1 MKHFIFFCTLFF
13 WSIGYAQNGLPKTAV
28 QDFFK
33 AFHKQDTSTMRSF
46 FHVSASI
53 QTVTSN
59 VDGPVVREEFVN
71 ELIRGIVRIPNEIR
85 FEERIKRFKVRSDG
99 KIAQV
104 WTPYEFWINGKKS
117 HSGVNSFVLVK
128 VGDDWKIIHLID
140 TRKK

>member
-1 MKHFIFFCTLFF
+1 
-13 WSIGYAQNGLPKTAV
+13 
-28 QDFFK
+28 
-33 AFHKQDTSTMRSF
+33 MRSF

-59 VDGPVVREEFVN
+59 ADGTVVRIESVN

-85 FEERIKRFKVRSDG
+85 FEDRIRRFKVRSDG

-104 WTPYEFWINGKKS
+104 WAPYEVWINGEKS
-117 HSGVNSFVLVK
+117 HSGVNSFVLVQ
-128 VGDDWKIIHLID
+128 VGDDCKIIHLID